1 MDVAVCVKSVP
12 DYDMV
17 PAKEW
22 MDVQGGHP
30 DISYVR
36 DCFGCFDETALEL
49 ALRLKEQDP
58 GVELR
63 AVSVGEPTGLLK
75 GLYAVGF
82 SQVTALPPSEE
93 RAELDFRPERTAG
106 YLAAYF
112 RENPAELIL
121 CGRQTGPGDS
131 GMVPYLLAQ
140 ELGAPCVPG
149 VVQLKESGSG
159 GEETL
164 AQAVCLDGT
173 VRDLSRGTVVILDN
187 VPDCFLR
194 LPTLKEKLAA
204 KSREVLTHTAE
215 CPQQR
220 QEDGV
225 TLERLEAPPRR
236 EKCRFLEGTVEE
248 QAAGLLAW
256 LRESGN

>member
-1 MDVAVCVKSVP
+1 MEVAICVKPVP

-22 MDVQGGHP
+22 QAVQGGHP

-58 GVELR
+58 SVELR
-63 AVSVGEPTGLLK
+63 VVSVGEPTGLLK

-82 SQVTALPPSEE
+82 SQVTALLPAEG
-93 RAELDFRPERTAG
+93 RTELDFQPEWTAED
-106 YLAAYF
+106 LASYF
-112 RENPAELIL
+112 RQNPAELIL

-131 GMVPYLLAQ
+131 GMVPYFLA
-140 ELGAPCVPG
+140 EKLGVPCAPG
-149 VVQLKESGSG
+149 VVQLKACGSSEES
-159 GEETL
+159 L
-164 AQAVCLDGT
+164 IQAVCVNGT
-173 VRDLSRGTVVILDN
+173 IRGLSRGTVAILDN

-194 LPTLKEKLAA
+194 LPTLKEKISA
-204 KSREVLTHTAE
+204 KTREILIQTE
-215 CPQQR
+215 KRSGLQQ
-220 QEDGV
+220 GNATV
-225 TLERLEAPPRR
+225 LERLEALPRR

-248 QAAGLLAW
+248 QAAGFLAW
-256 LRESGN
+256 LRESCN

>member
-1 MDVAVCVKSVP
+1 MDIAVCVKTVP

-22 MDVQGGHP
+22 QAVEGGHP

-58 GVELR
+58 GAELR
-63 AVSVGEPTGLLK
+63 AVSVGEATGLLK

-82 SQVTALPPSEE
+82 SQVTALPPAEA
-93 RAELDFRPERTAG
+93 RTELDFRPERTAG

-112 RENPAELIL
+112 RQNPAELIL

-140 ELGAPCVPG
+140 ELEAPCVPG
-149 VVQLKESGSG
+149 VVALNACRSG
-159 GEETL
+159 GEAL
-164 AQAVCLDGT
+164 AQAVCVDGT
-173 VRDLSRGTVVILDN
+173 VRELKRGTVVILDN

-204 KSREVLTHTAE
+204 RTREVLVEPAE
-215 CPQQR
+215 CPQG
-220 QEDGV
+220 EPDGV
-225 TLERLEAPPRR
+225 TLERLEAPPKR

-256 LRESGN
+256 LRESDG

>member
-1 MDVAVCVKSVP
+1 MDIAVCVKTVP

-17 PAKEW
+17 PVKEW
-22 MDVQGGHP
+22 QAVEGSHP

-63 AVSVGEPTGLLK
+63 AVSVGEATGLLK
-75 GLYAVGF
+75 GLYAVGY
-82 SQVTALPPSEE
+82 SQVTALPPAEA
-93 RAELDFRPERTAG
+93 RTELDFRPERTAG

-112 RENPAELIL
+112 RQHPAELIL

-140 ELGAPCVPG
+140 ELEAPCVPG
-149 VVQLKESGSG
+149 VVALNAPPSG
-159 GEETL
+159 GEVL
-164 AQAVCLDGT
+164 AQAMCMDGT
-173 VRDLSRGTVVILDN
+173 VRELRRGTVVILNN

-204 KSREVLTHTAE
+204 RTREVLVETAE
-215 CPQQR
+215 CPQK
-220 QEDGV
+220 ELDGV

-256 LRESGN
+256 LRESDG